1 MFQTEDMDAQHR
13 LLNRV
18 ADLLDD
24 GTLLS
29 TVNKH
34 GGAMNVGNLRVA
46 HEFQASG
53 TAIGKTVLDGYVQS
67 GN

>member
-1 MFQTEDMDAQHR
+1 MFQTEDIEVQHR

-24 GTLLS
+24 GVLLS

-34 GGAMNVGNLRVA
+34 GGKLDAANLATA
-46 HEFQASG
+46 HKFQESE
-53 TAIGKTVLDGYVQS
+53 TAIGKTVLG
-67 GN
+67 GFNR